1 MAIDKNARQ
10 LAEALTEGRHI
21 VVTTLQKFPF
31 VLDRVSK
38 LGNRSFAVIIDEAHS
53 SQTGESARKM
63 REVLSTNTHDEDVQE
78 EDLSHDFEDEL
89 DGAALASS
97 KNVSFIALTATPKFK
112 TIEIFGRPAVEG
124 KPEAFHVY
132 SMRQAIEE
140 GFILDVLL
148 YYATYKTMWSVE
160 KTVVADPE
168 LEAKTAKS
176 AIARFVGLH
185 PHNIAQKIE
194 IIVEHFRLHGRYKIN
209 GRAKTMIVTRS
220 RLHAVRY
227 KLAIDQYLKLKG
239 YSDIRAL
246 VAFSGEVY
254 DSREGEK
261 FTEPGMNG
269 FGEKQLP
276 DKFASDE
283 YQVLL
288 VAEKYQTG
296 YDQPLLQSMYVDK
309 RLDGVKAVQT
319 LSRLNR
325 THPGKE
331 DTFILDF
338 VNRAEEVQA
347 AFEPYYDATEIEEV
361 TDPNLL
367 SDYKTELDGMDVY
380 YQSEVDSAHDAV
392 QASGKKTASASNAA
406 LNSALDPGVG
416 RYLALTRQEQDRF
429 KSILMSYVRLYAF
442 LLHVI
447 TFADPGLERL
457 YDYARFLLRKLPRRD
472 ATSDFQV
479 DDYVLLRRHRLA
491 KVADQNMS
499 LSALHET
506 DSEVSG
512 FKPVTVTDPLSDRKA
527 LSSLIQQLN
536 DKFGADLTEN
546 DQLTFHQIEKD
557 LEEDEELAQQARAND
572 EDNYAF
578 AFSDKFDD
586 AVFERFMKN
595 GKLFKRMQDDT
606 AFRSAVMEWM
616 RRSVY
621 KTQRT
626 EAAG

>member
-1 MAIDKNARQ
+1 
-10 LAEALTEGRHI
+10 
-21 VVTTLQKFPF
+21 
-31 VLDRVSK
+31 
-38 LGNRSFAVIIDEAHS
+38 
-53 SQTGESARKM
+53 
-63 REVLSTNTHDEDVQE
+63 
-78 EDLSHDFEDEL
+78 
-89 DGAALASS
+89 
-97 KNVSFIALTATPKFK
+97 
-112 TIEIFGRPAVEG
+112 
-124 KPEAFHVY
+124 
-132 SMRQAIEE
+132 
-140 GFILDVLL
+140 
-148 YYATYKTMWSVE
+148 
-160 KTVVADPE
+160 
-168 LEAKTAKS
+168 
-176 AIARFVGLH
+176 
-185 PHNIAQKIE
+185 
-194 IIVEHFRLHGRYKIN
+194 
-209 GRAKTMIVTRS
+209 
-220 RLHAVRY
+220 
-227 KLAIDQYLKLKG
+227 
-239 YSDIRAL
+239 
-246 VAFSGEVY
+246 
-254 DSREGEK
+254 
-261 FTEPGMNG
+261 
-269 FGEKQLP
+269 
-276 DKFASDE
+276 
-283 YQVLL
+283 
-288 VAEKYQTG
+288 
-296 YDQPLLQSMYVDK
+296 
-309 RLDGVKAVQT
+309 
-319 LSRLNR
+319 
-325 THPGKE
+325 
-331 DTFILDF
+331 
-338 VNRAEEVQA
+338 
-347 AFEPYYDATEIEEV
+347 
-361 TDPNLL
+361 
-367 SDYKTELDGMDVY
+367 
-380 YQSEVDSAHDAV
+380 
-392 QASGKKTASASNAA
+392 
-406 LNSALDPGVG
+406 
-416 RYLALTRQEQDRF
+416 
-429 KSILMSYVRLYAF
+429 MSYVRLYAF